1 MGFIWLWLL
10 IAIMKRCAERCLLQL
25 YRTSL
30 KFVMNIVKCVNKN
43 PKKRELI
50 GNSSPEEE
58 RKKITGGSSTS
69 TAKNCDIF
77 K

>member
-1 MGFIWLWLL
+1 
-10 IAIMKRCAERCLLQL
+10 
-25 YRTSL
+25 
-30 KFVMNIVKCVNKN
+30 MNIVKYVNKN